1 MEDSASRA
9 RARWGKHRRSEVP
22 AAAGFIPGARD
33 PGSSVEGATPEP
45 TREERMRRTLY
56 HTERAA
62 RLLEGAFVS
71 IIEENE
77 LFVLAAER
85 LYAALQEA
93 EASAALLE
101 ARLP

>member
-1 MEDSASRA
+1 
-9 RARWGKHRRSEVP
+9 
-22 AAAGFIPGARD
+22 
-33 PGSSVEGATPEP
+33 
-45 TREERMRRTLY
+45 MRRTLY